1 MGCGTHASSG
11 EGGAVAGCGSGGS
24 CSSGGCNRMNVFN
37 WFADM
42 PISFNENYS
51 IVEISFKSGSR
62 KGFYRNNQN
71 LDLHKGQIV
80 VVEAAQGYDVGE
92 VSLQG
97 ELVKAQMKKKRVT
110 ERDDT
115 IRNILRV
122 ANEQDVKVLEDA
134 RSREPETMVRA
145 RAIARTYNLDMK
157 IGDIE
162 FQGDYKK
169 VTIFYTADDRVD
181 FRELVKVYAK
191 EFKVKIEM
199 RQIGAR
205 QEAARIGG
213 VGSCGRE
220 LCCST
225 WLNDFKSVT
234 TQAVRY
240 QNLAINTD
248 KLSGQ
253 CGRLKCCLNYELD
266 TYNDALRNFPKNA
279 ERLETEEGTAYL
291 KKTEILKR
299 LMWYE
304 YAEQRGNFFKL
315 TVDDVKDFLWQNKQ
329 GKKPK
334 GLVEVAVVE
343 DVKVDESKHEDLV
356 GQVSLA
362 TLEQK
367 DRKKKQHHK
376 SGPKGAQQRQGGGNQ
391 EQRQAQNK
399 GGEQKGQQQ
408 GNRQQGN
415 NQNRPKG
422 EQQNKGGEQQQN
434 RNQNQQPRTDQKR
447 DGGNGTSGGG
457 RQNNEGKGPQNQ
469 NKGGG
474 HKKPF
479 KPNQNKGNNP
489 NKGDNNN
496 NNNGGA
502 GDKKD

>member
-1 MGCGTHASSG
+1 MGCGTHAKQG
-11 EGGAVAGCGSGGS
+11 EEGGAVAGCGSGGS
-24 CSSGGCNRMNVFN
+24 CSTGGCNRMNVFN

-42 PISFNENYS
+42 PISFNENYN

-62 KGFYRNNQN
+62 KGFYRNNLN
-71 LDLHKGQIV
+71 LDLQKGQIV

-115 IRNILRV
+115 IRNIMRV
-122 ANEQDVKVLEDA
+122 GTEQDIKLLEDA
-134 RSREPETMVRA
+134 RSKEPETMVRA
-145 RAIARTYNLDMK
+145 RAISRTFNLDMK

-213 VGSCGRE
+213 IGSCGRE

-315 TVDDVKDFLWQNKQ
+315 TVEDVKEFLWQNKQ
-329 GKKPK
+329 GNKPK

-343 DVKVDESKHEDLV
+343 EKKVDESQHEDLV

-367 DRKKKQHHK
+367 DRRKK
-376 SGPKGAQQRQGGGNQ
+376 
-391 EQRQAQNK
+391 
-399 GGEQKGQQQ
+399 
-408 GNRQQGN
+408 
-415 NQNRPKG
+415 RP
-422 EQQNKGGEQQQN
+422 QQQQN
-434 RNQNQQPRTDQKR
+434 RA
-447 DGGNGTSGGG
+447 
-457 RQNNEGKGPQNQ
+457 
-469 NKGGG
+469 KGGSEQRSTENKSTETRSTENRPQSNRTQG
-474 HKKPF
+474 NN
-479 KPNQNKGNNP
+479 PNRNKGNNP
-489 NKGDNNN
+489 NREGDSKRPQSKGAEGKGPQHKGGGKKPYKPNNTNRDNKENKGDQ
-496 NNNGGA
+496 
-502 GDKKD
+502 GDKKE

>member
-1 MGCGTHASSG
+1 MGCGTHAKEG

-62 KGFYRNNQN
+62 KGFYRNSQN
-71 LDLHKGQIV
+71 LDLHKGQVV

-97 ELVKAQMKKKRVT
+97 ELVKAQMKKKRIT

-115 IRNILRV
+115 IRNILRT
-122 ANEQDVKVLEDA
+122 ASEQDITLLNDA
-134 RSREPETMVRA
+134 RSKEQETMVRA

-266 TYNDALRNFPKNA
+266 TYNDALRSFPKNA
-279 ERLETEEGTAYL
+279 DKLETEEGVAFL

-304 YAEQRGNFFKL
+304 YPEQRGKFFKL
-315 TVDDVKDFLWQNKQ
+315 TPDDVKDFQWQNKQ

-334 GLVEVAVVE
+334 LAEAAVVD

-356 GQVSLA
+356 GQVTLASL
-362 TLEQK
+362 EHK
-367 DRKKKQHHK
+367 NRRKKPQHHK
-376 SGPKGAQQRQGGGNQ
+376 GKGGNQ
-391 EQRQAQNK
+391 EQRSSNEQRSAQNRPNEQRNEGK
-399 GGEQKGQQQ
+399 GNQQQQ

-415 NQNRPKG
+415 NQNR
-422 EQQNKGGEQQQN
+422 NKGGNQQQRTN
-434 RNQNQQPRTDQKR
+434 DANKQNA
-447 DGGNGTSGGG
+447 
-457 RQNNEGKGPQNQ
+457 EGKGPQNQ
-469 NKGGG
+469 HKGGG

-479 KPNQNKGNNP
+479 KPNKGNNENKGNND
-489 NKGDNNN
+489 NKG
-496 NNNGGA
+496 GQ